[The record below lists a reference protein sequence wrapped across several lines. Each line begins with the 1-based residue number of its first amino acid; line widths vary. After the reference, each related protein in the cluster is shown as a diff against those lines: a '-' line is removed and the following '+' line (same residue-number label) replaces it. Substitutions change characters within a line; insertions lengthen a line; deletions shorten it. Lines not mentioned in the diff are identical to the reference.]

1 MTELIK
7 SGKLN
12 MKKTLKKKRE
22 FEEKQK
28 VFDSY
33 K

>member
-12 MKKTLKKKRE
+12 MKKNVKKKRE